1 MWLALIFVGVSWADC
16 VIEQSM
22 GWKGGTLTGSVSVAV
37 SAGPVPCRTLVIG
50 PTHEFHVTDL
60 KGVIRPWDGSK
71 RRVGAERLVN
81 ADGQWTVYLPE
92 LREKDVVALKFF
104 GIPSG
109 EGAAWTAQESS
120 DAAEFV
126 RTEVRWL
133 PIGKP
138 VFGPHGN
145 VAMEVRRTVRIPAGE
160 GAHRFW
166 FPPGV
171 VDEGCAAVTQ
181 GSESAVSIGQ
191 TGCALEANP
200 NEDVMLSFWWTD
212 PHASSAMEWTLAPGE
227 SLEIADAGVLTAG
240 VEASPTDGVSRYVGP
255 GQLSARVTRLGD
267 VEIPDTALEAVR
279 FGARDRSMAEPGVG
293 VAYKGTEVGVMDLL
307 PLLERMRER
316 MVPGQ
321 LPGHHPLK
329 PRYLLKVRSSGW
341 ATPWESALILSR
353 YLEQLGF
360 DARPLPVRPKSIGV
374 AAAGAPVGY
383 TGAVVLVQKDGD
395 SVWLDPNCRACG
407 LDEIAPELWG
417 GSVFDE
423 QIEFMPVAPT
433 SLVKQ
438 QLNGGVLQVH
448 LAGPAAVTFRHF
460 VMDLPNSSPRGP
472 KISAL
477 FGGQKARLRKA
488 VGLNKLGAP
497 IDLTI
502 EVQSLK

>member
-1 MWLALIFVGVSWADC
+1 MWLALFFVGVSQADC

-22 GWKGGTLTGSVSVAV
+22 EWKGGTLTGSVSVAV

-50 PTHEFHVTDL
+50 PTHEFHVKDI
-60 KGVIRPWDGSK
+60 KGVVRPWDGSK
-71 RRVGAERLVN
+71 RRVGAERLLN
-81 ADGQWTVYLPE
+81 ADGQWTFYLPE
-92 LREKDVVALKFF
+92 LRDKDRVELKFF
-104 GIPSG
+104 GISSG
-109 EGAAWTAQESS
+109 EGEAWAAEESK
-120 DAAEFV
+120 DAPEFV
-126 RTEVRWL
+126 RYEVRWL
-133 PIGKP
+133 PVEKP

-166 FPPGV
+166 FPLGV
-171 VDEGCAAVTQ
+171 MDEGCVAVTQ
-181 GSESAVSIGQ
+181 GGELPVSIGPA
-191 TGCALEANP
+191 GCAFEADP
-200 NEDVMLSFWWTD
+200 NEDVMLSFWWRD

-227 SLEIADAGVLTAG
+227 SLEISDTGVVTAG

-255 GQLSARVTRLGD
+255 GQISARVTRLGD
-267 VEIPDTALEAVR
+267 VEIPDTALEAVH

-321 LPGHHPLK
+321 IPGHHPLK
-329 PRYLLKVRSSGW
+329 PRHLLKVRASGW

-360 DARPLPVRPKSIGV
+360 DARPLPVRPSSIGV

-383 TGAVVLVQKDGD
+383 TGAVVLAEKGGYR
-395 SVWLDPNCRACG
+395 VWLDPNCRACG

-417 GSVFDE
+417 GAVFDE
-423 QIEFMPVAPT
+423 QIQFLPLAPK

-438 QLNGGVLQVH
+438 QLIGDGLQIH

-460 VMDLPNSSPRGP
+460 VMDLPKSSPRGP
-472 KISAL
+472 KIAAL
-477 FGGQKARLRKA
+477 FGGQEARLRKA
-488 VGLNKLGAP
+488 VGLNELGSP